1 MAIIY
6 GYISSSASD
15 DKALDNF
22 NQAILQQ
29 LPPYGTYICR
39 DMFAMLPY
47 GNRALCKYSHII
59 HFAAEYDEMY
69 VMLDNWLE
77 EFENLLS
84 QLCWSHV
91 NVIETYSGCR
101 FEWQADKFDLKSI
114 KATTKWIRQNYASY
128 HLINE
133 LTNKA

>member
-6 GYISSSASD
+6 GYICSSASD

-29 LPPYGTYICR
+29 LPPYGAYICR

-69 VMLDNWLE
+69 VMPDDWLE

-91 NVIETYSGCR
+91 NVIETYSGNR
-101 FEWQADKFDLKSI
+101 FEWRTDKFDLEKIS
-114 KATTKWIRQNYASY
+114 ATTKWNRITFESY
-128 HLINE
+128 HE
-133 LTNKA
+133 LKEIEF